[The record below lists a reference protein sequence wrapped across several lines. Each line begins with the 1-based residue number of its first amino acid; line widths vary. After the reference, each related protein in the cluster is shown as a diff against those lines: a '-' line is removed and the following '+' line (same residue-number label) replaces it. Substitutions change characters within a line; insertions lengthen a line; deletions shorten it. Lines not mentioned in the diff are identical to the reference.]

1 MSSQLSMNRL
11 LLEMRSMQAEAMAK
25 PMPGKLLI
33 AEQPEESVDVKQVAP
48 SFGDM
53 FKQAINAVNTQQQVS
68 SELKDRY
75 ERGDTTIDLPQV
87 MVEGQKAKV
96 AFDAM
101 VEVRNKLVTAYEEI
115 MKMPI

>member
-11 LLEMRSMQAEAMAK
+11 LVEMRAMQAEAMAQ
-25 PMPGKLLI
+25 PLPGKLQ
-33 AEQPEESVDVKQVAP
+33 ANEQNTEGDVKQVTP

-53 FKQAINAVNTQQQVS
+53 FKQAIDAVNTQQQVS

-75 ERGDTTIDLPQV
+75 TRGDTTIDLPQV
-87 MVEGQKAKV
+87 MVESQKARV

-101 VEVRNKLVTAYEEI
+101 VEVRNKLVSAYEEI

>member
-11 LLEMRSMQAEAMAK
+11 LVEMRAMQAEAMST
-25 PMPGKLLI
+25 PLPGKLLVTDQA
-33 AEQPEESVDVKQVAP
+33 AEGDVKQVTP

-53 FKQAINAVNTQQQVS
+53 FKQAINEVNTQQQIS
-68 SELKDRY
+68 GQLRDRY
-75 ERGDTTIDLPQV
+75 DRGDTTIDLPQV
-87 MVEGQKAKV
+87 MVESQKAKV

-101 VEVRNKLVTAYEEI
+101 VEVRNKLVSAYEEI